1 MLYNTRIKISVG
13 CNILSR
19 VQNNVGNIKSGLN
32 LAIIV
37 GTWYVYLP
45 THIWYMH
52 DSCACA
58 LLQTFVSCLKSRPIS
73 WIWIRKLNWL
83 TWLYIDCRIR
93 SPSLAHFIKPLAT
106 NYCFGLTGELQM
118 QAHSYKTRNKL
129 GGKMWSVLVI
139 CPGVFGSWSPQVDM
153 KCLAC

>member
-52 DSCACA
+52 DFCACT

-106 NYCFGLTGELQM
+106 IIIVLAWLESSKCKPI
-118 QAHSYKTRNKL
+118 HVRL
-129 GGKMWSVLVI
+129 GINWVEK
-139 CPGVFGSWSPQVDM
+139 CGVFWSSVQESLVLDHP
-153 KCLAC
+153 K